1 MFAKHKHEN
10 LTGAFLWL
18 LVLLAVAA
26 AAWAGFRFHAH
37 TPAREPQHVELTVRY
52 SDVELFAARAGMT
65 VEDTLAFLREQGVTS
80 IGVFE
85 YTLWNL
91 RREPGSYVL
100 SNQELA
106 GELAVNSELARYQD
120 FILGVLGREKLRL
133 GDYVVLMPAG
143 AWAEQVWEHL
153 GQLKE
158 VEDPARFRLT
168 RASSEGME
176 LFLIQGALYDNLPY
190 LALGANPAQLHK
202 ISEAGLLVNP
212 YLSARK
218 IETSVSVEQALAT
231 YSGAGLSAIVFEGG
245 RVPGFPRFTAETA
258 LALEK
263 RGLPAAVY
271 EYHQYPRGMKELAL
285 LLDYNL
291 AVMIPGK
298 SGLPTASEIWNGVR
312 ERKVQ
317 LVELQ
322 IRDFAP
328 GLRGEELR
336 EGFARE
342 ISSLQDLLRE
352 KGYNSGGLHPRSVQP
367 LPRGIYLLMGA
378 GLLAFALLFLRLF
391 IPVRSII
398 LLLLFLPGTALIFL
412 LFRWNQILTG
422 QLLSLGTALL
432 FPLYPLLSFFTLS
445 LCRGKATRPGEKGCG
460 NEETLQAPP
469 LFTLQA
475 RFIVR
480 AVFLLGVVFLFSLAG
495 GFLLHGFLTQPP
507 FFSGLE
513 FFRGVKI
520 MYAAPLVLAV
530 LAALA
535 SCGAAPDCI
544 LPEVDTCRRGFRL
557 LPGGELGKPC
567 AVFLRRLLRRPLVVG
582 DVVLLVILLLAVYF
596 YLTRTGHVMEI
607 TAAESQARG
616 FLELALGVRPRF
628 KEFLAGYPLTF
639 LGYYLLEKP
648 GKKFR
653 LLSFL
658 LLAAGALAPISVLN
672 TFAHIQAPTVLSLW
686 RSFHGLWLG
695 WLCGL
700 LLLFL
705 WRKGELLLSLAR
717 RGLQKDEKRKENGQ

>member
-1 MFAKHKHEN
+1 
-10 LTGAFLWL
+10 
-18 LVLLAVAA
+18 
-26 AAWAGFRFHAH
+26 
-37 TPAREPQHVELTVRY
+37 
-52 SDVELFAARAGMT
+52 
-65 VEDTLAFLREQGVTS
+65 
-80 IGVFE
+80 
-85 YTLWNL
+85 
-91 RREPGSYVL
+91 
-100 SNQELA
+100 
-106 GELAVNSELARYQD
+106 
-120 FILGVLGREKLRL
+120 
-133 GDYVVLMPAG
+133 
-143 AWAEQVWEHL
+143 
-153 GQLKE
+153 
-158 VEDPARFRLT
+158 
-168 RASSEGME
+168 
-176 LFLIQGALYDNLPY
+176 
-190 LALGANPAQLHK
+190 
-202 ISEAGLLVNP
+202 
-212 YLSARK
+212 
-218 IETSVSVEQALAT
+218 
-231 YSGAGLSAIVFEGG
+231 
-245 RVPGFPRFTAETA
+245 
-258 LALEK
+258 
-263 RGLPAAVY
+263 
-271 EYHQYPRGMKELAL
+271 
-285 LLDYNL
+285 
-291 AVMIPGK
+291 MIPGK
-298 SGLPTASEIWNGVR
+298 SGLPTASEIGTGSGAQSAACGAADPR
-312 ERKVQ
+312 FCPRT
-317 LVELQ
+317 
-322 IRDFAP
+322 
-328 GLRGEELR
+328 GEELR
-336 EGFARE
+336 EGLHGNFFTAG
-342 ISSLQDLLRE
+342 SAGE
-352 KGYNSGGLHPRSVQP
+352 KDTTRRAASRSVQP

-480 AVFLLGVVFLFSLAG
+480 AVFLLGVVFLLSLAG

-658 LLAAGALAPISVLN
+658 LLAARLWLPYLCSIPLP
-672 TFAHIQAPTVLSLW
+672 IQAPTVPPTGGAP
-686 RSFHGLWLG
+686 RVGLVALR
-695 WLCGL
+695 
-700 LLLFL
+700 F
-705 WRKGELLLSLAR
+705 AAAF
-717 RGLQKDEKRKENGQ
+717 